1 MIRRWLDLNSA
12 LIALILAVGFG
23 LRLFQITSNSLWI
36 DEAYSFFLSSL
47 DFKQIVRGTIA
58 DQHPPL
64 YYVILHFWMLLGHD
78 EFTLRI
84 LSAVLGTVS
93 IAVLYKIGRHLF
105 SPQIGLVAALL
116 LSISPVHIWYSQEV
130 RMYVLLTLLS
140 MVSIY
145 LFWLLFDRP
154 RRWPIW
160 AGWIIVNLTA
170 LYTHNLAIFVLIFEN
185 VFWFGALLTKK
196 VELPTRSWLIA
207 QIIVFLGY
215 APWLP
220 VLVLQ
225 ATQHPMPWIPHPTPV
240 RVGGI
245 FLRLAFGDSRFAHLR
260 TYLELGIA
268 LLLVIAVVR
277 LGIERQRWHK
287 PLLFVFF
294 WFLVPFIGI
303 TAVSFRVSLY
313 QDKQLLFLAPALMLI
328 FALGVAGLKFSR
340 LQVGMIFLMMG
351 LLLLPLHDQYFVPK
365 KTDWRRI
372 AVYIDEHVQPDDVI
386 YLNAASNALPL
397 NFYLTRRD
405 IPQEGYPHVFDFE
418 RGGWD
423 GQVATQAIV
432 ESQMRRLTATYKRIW
447 LIDYGSNL
455 WDPQSLI
462 LGWFSSNCHLLGSE
476 SYSGVRIELYETD
489 SETGRCKDATF

>member
-1 MIRRWLDLNSA
+1 
-12 LIALILAVGFG
+12 
-23 LRLFQITSNSLWI
+23 
-36 DEAYSFFLSSL
+36 
-47 DFKQIVRGTIA
+47 
-58 DQHPPL
+58 
-64 YYVILHFWMLLGHD
+64 
-78 EFTLRI
+78 
-84 LSAVLGTVS
+84 
-93 IAVLYKIGRHLF
+93 
-105 SPQIGLVAALL
+105 
-116 LSISPVHIWYSQEV
+116 
-130 RMYVLLTLLS
+130 

-145 LFWLLFDRP
+145 LYWLLFNRAQ
-154 RRWPIW
+154 RWTIW
-160 AGWIIVNLTA
+160 AAWIIVNLTA

-185 VFWFGALLTKK
+185 VFWFGSLLTRELK
-196 VELPTRSWLIA
+196 LPTRSWLIA
-207 QIIVFLGY
+207 QIIVLLGY

-277 LGIERQRWHK
+277 LFLERQSWRR
-287 PLLFVFF
+287 PLLFVLF

-328 FALGVAGLKFSR
+328 FALGVAGLKFPW
-340 LQVGMIFLMMG
+340 LQVGMVLLMG
-351 LLLLPLHDQYFVPK
+351 GVLWLPLHDQYFVPR
-365 KTDWRRI
+365 KTDWRSI
-372 AVYIDEHVQPDDVI
+372 AGYIDEHVQPGDVI
-386 YLNAASNALPL
+386 YLNAASNSLPL

-405 IPQEGYPHVFDFE
+405 IPQDGYPHVFDFE

-432 ESQMRRLTATYKRIW
+432 ESEMRRLAATYERIW
-447 LIDYGSNL
+447 LIDYGSKL
-455 WDPQSLI
+455 WDPQSFISGWLAKHCSLI
-462 LGWFSSNCHLLGSE
+462 DSRTVFT
-476 SYSGVRIELYETD
+476 VKIELYETLVCTAYE
-489 SETGRCKDATF
+489 S